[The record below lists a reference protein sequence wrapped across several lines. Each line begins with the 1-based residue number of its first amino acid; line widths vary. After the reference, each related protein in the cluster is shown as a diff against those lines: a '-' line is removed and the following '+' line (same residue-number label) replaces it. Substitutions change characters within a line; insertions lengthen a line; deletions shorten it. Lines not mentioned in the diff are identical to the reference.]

1 MSKQLYDYAMNDRV
15 ELYLL
20 IKTAEEKTTR
30 NGKLF
35 ISFTFQDRSGEM
47 IGNYWDATTE
57 DVEKFQE
64 GQVVY
69 LEGKR
74 DEYKGTPQLR
84 IHTLRLADDSEPNNP
99 ELYVKRA
106 PLKKEE
112 MIDYLNKVIFEITNP
127 TMNRIV
133 RELMNRYQKK
143 FFQSPAA
150 KANHHAFYGGLAYHT
165 VTMLKIAQSLTEIY
179 PSINKSLLFSGL
191 ILHDLGKVIELTGP
205 TATQY
210 TLEGNLVGHIVIIS
224 EEITKACQTLSIDDR
239 AEDVLLLKHMVLAHH
254 GKLEYGS
261 PVRPQLKEAE
271 ILHQIDMIDATMN
284 MVDST
289 LEKVE
294 PGSFS
299 NQVWALDNRRFYK
312 PTED

>member
-1 MSKQLYDYAMNDRV
+1 
-15 ELYLL
+15 
-20 IKTAEEKTTR
+20 
-30 NGKLF
+30 
-35 ISFTFQDRSGEM
+35 
-47 IGNYWDATTE
+47 
-57 DVEKFQE
+57 
-64 GQVVY
+64 
-69 LEGKR
+69 
-74 DEYKGTPQLR
+74 
-84 IHTLRLADDSEPNNP
+84 
-99 ELYVKRA
+99 
-106 PLKKEE
+106 

>member
-47 IGNYWDATTE
+47 IGNHWDATTE
-57 DVEKFQE
+57 DVERFQE
-64 GQVVY
+64 GRVVY

-84 IHTLRLADDSEPNNP
+84 IQTLRLADDSEPNNP

-165 VTMLKIAQSLTEIY
+165 VTMLKIARSLAEIY
-179 PSINKSLLFSGL
+179 PSLNKSLLFSGL

-224 EEITKACQTLSIDDR
+224 EEITKVCQALSIDDKS
-239 AEDVLLLKHMVLAHH
+239 EDVLLLKHMVLAHH

>member
-1 MSKQLYDYAMNDRV
+1 M
-15 ELYLL
+15 
-20 IKTAEEKTTR
+20 
-30 NGKLF
+30 
-35 ISFTFQDRSGEM
+35 
-47 IGNYWDATTE
+47 
-57 DVEKFQE
+57 
-64 GQVVY
+64 
-69 LEGKR
+69 
-74 DEYKGTPQLR
+74 
-84 IHTLRLADDSEPNNP
+84 
-99 ELYVKRA
+99 
-106 PLKKEE
+106 
-112 MIDYLNKVIFEITNP
+112 
-127 TMNRIV
+127 
-133 RELMNRYQKK
+133 
-143 FFQSPAA
+143 
-150 KANHHAFYGGLAYHT
+150 
-165 VTMLKIAQSLTEIY
+165 
-179 PSINKSLLFSGL
+179 